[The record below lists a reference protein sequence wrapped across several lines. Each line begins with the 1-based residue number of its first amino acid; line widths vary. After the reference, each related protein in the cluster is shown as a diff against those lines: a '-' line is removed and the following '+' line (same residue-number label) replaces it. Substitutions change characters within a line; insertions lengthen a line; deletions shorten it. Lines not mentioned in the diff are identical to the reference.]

1 MRNKFRLTRIQ
12 NVNLV
17 NEKIVDYVY
26 NALILARYEIEYDE
40 VAPLLENNKRDNEVA
55 IAADN
60 FKNTFYHIL
69 NNPDEKAD
77 ADFLLELH
85 DMLMKDLNVGV
96 KAELSEE
103 QKEELAEMINQ
114 PAKSNTEIA
123 ISAML
128 FLLEKHLFSDGD
140 VRISIMFANKI
151 MIDHGCGVITVSEYN
166 KEKFREL
173 LKEFHQTRDYK
184 KFKQWIFSKCISG
197 MRVEY

>member
-1 MRNKFRLTRIQ
+1 MRNKFKLTRIQ
-12 NVNLV
+12 NVKLV

-26 NALILARYEIEYDE
+26 NALILARYDIVYEE
-40 VAPLLENNKRDNEVA
+40 VGPLLENNKRDNEVA

-77 ADFLLELH
+77 ADFLLEMH

-96 KAELSEE
+96 KAELTEE
-103 QKEELAEMINQ
+103 QKQELEAMINQ
-114 PAKSNTEIA
+114 PAKGSTEIA
-123 ISAML
+123 IDAML

-151 MIDHGCGVITVSEYN
+151 MIDHGCGVITVSDYN
-166 KEKFREL
+166 KSEFREL
-173 LKEFHQTRDYK
+173 LKEFHQTKDYK